1 MLLVCLRQRLFNL
14 VCLNPREF
22 IWQILQLS
30 NESLKRDKLIIIKR
44 EIGKRVQADLQ
55 KTELPKISNLN
66 CRKLNI
72 SKCFVLR

>member
-22 IWQILQLS
+22 IWQILQLN

-44 EIGKRVQADLQ
+44 EIGKRVQADLP